1 MAEKDNEDLNE
12 TNGNEQRIENM
23 DTMNENSESIN
34 KDDNEAAEVKMQ
46 TLEEQYT
53 ELNNKY
59 VRLY

>member
-34 KDDNEAAEVKMQ
+34 QDDNEAAEVKMP
-46 TLEEQYT
+46 TL
-53 ELNNKY
+53 
-59 VRLY
+59 